1 MRRKA
6 CMPDGLYEHDALAW
20 ADHQAALLRRLAA
33 GEGVNEAVDW
43 LHVIEEVQDVGLS
56 ELRACQSLL
65 EQALTRLLRLH
76 AMPDS
81 PSAKHWRDE
90 VQAFR
95 HDVQRRFTPSI
106 RQRIGLN
113 DRYLKAAGRART
125 VIEDDGIAPPS
136 SPERCPLGLDE
147 LLNDDFG
154 VAALVAKLDSRST

>member
-1 MRRKA
+1 
-6 CMPDGLYEHDALAW
+6 MPDGLYEHDALAW

-65 EQALTRLLRLH
+65 EQALAHLLKLR

-81 PSAKHWRDE
+81 SSAKRWRDE

-95 HDVQRRFTPSI
+95 HDVQRRFTPSM
-106 RQRIGLN
+106 RQRIGL
-113 DRYLKAAGRART
+113 DDLYRKAVGRART
-125 VIEDDGIAPPS
+125 AMEDNGVAPGLL
-136 SPERCPLGLDE
+136 PEESPLGLDE
-147 LLNDDFG
+147 LLNEGFG
-154 VAALVAKLDSRST
+154 VAALVAKLDGRSN

>member
-1 MRRKA
+1 
-6 CMPDGLYEHDALAW
+6 MPDGLYEHDALAW

-65 EQALTRLLRLH
+65 EQALTHLLKLR

-95 HDVQRRFTPSI
+95 HDVQRRFTPSM
-106 RQRIGLN
+106 RQRIGL
-113 DRYLKAAGRART
+113 DDLYRKAAGRART
-125 VIEDDGIAPPS
+125 AIEDNGIAPPL
-136 SPERCPLGLDE
+136 PEECPLSLDE
-147 LLNDDFG
+147 LLNEDFG
-154 VAALVAKLDSRST
+154 VAALVAKLDGGRG